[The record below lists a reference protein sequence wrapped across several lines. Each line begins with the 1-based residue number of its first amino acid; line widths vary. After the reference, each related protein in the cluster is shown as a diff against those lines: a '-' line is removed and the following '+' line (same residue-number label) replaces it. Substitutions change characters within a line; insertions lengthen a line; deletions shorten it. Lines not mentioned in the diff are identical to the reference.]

1 MTNINVEQAGAPKG
15 GGIAAT
21 LRANVAGLAIL
32 VAIVGGGLY
41 VLTGG
46 ATADYD
52 CTTYLTT
59 DQTPIGVETPVDDL
73 GRTHIGKGSSV
84 KYAYCPPASGNHW
97 PTPQAPI
104 EGRVYGLDDV
114 VLPEAYI
121 HNLEHGQTVV
131 LYRGDDTGAADRLA
145 ALQAWYKN
153 APNSAI
159 CNLPTNASLLV
170 ARFDKLPAPIVV
182 LSWDIVYPL
191 DSVDTA
197 AIEAFIA
204 KRSDRGPEAMCAA
217 ANGGASPTPGP
228 MTSTSPTP

>member
-1 MTNINVEQAGAPKG
+1 MTTVDASPTGSPR
-15 GGIAAT
+15 GIAAT
-21 LRANVAGLAIL
+21 LRANLAGVAIL

-46 ATADYD
+46 ATAEFD
-52 CTTYLTT
+52 CTTYLTS
-59 DQTPIGVETPVDDL
+59 DQTPVGVETPVDDL

-84 KYAYCPPASGNHW
+84 KYVYCPPASGNHW

-131 LYRGDDTGAADRLA
+131 LYRGDDAGAADRLA

>member
-121 HNLEHGQTVV
+121 HNLEHGQTVI
-131 LYRGDDTGAADRLA
+131 LYREIGRAH
-145 ALQAWYKN
+145 
-153 APNSAI
+153 
-159 CNLPTNASLLV
+159 V
-170 ARFDKLPAPIVV
+170 
-182 LSWDIVYPL
+182 
-191 DSVDTA
+191 
-197 AIEAFIA
+197 
-204 KRSDRGPEAMCAA
+204 
-217 ANGGASPTPGP
+217 
-228 MTSTSPTP
+228 